1 MSEAL
6 TDKFY
11 TRLEIKRNH
20 LTQDSTMNTSEK
32 LAWAKALE
40 WCYDTL
46 IALQDA
52 EEAQEAHREPPEM
65 PDGLSCETCDD

>member
-1 MSEAL
+1 
-6 TDKFY
+6 
-11 TRLEIKRNH
+11 
-20 LTQDSTMNTSEK
+20 MNTSEK

-52 EEAQEAHREPPEM
+52 EEAQEAHRELPEM